1 VLAVGGEYA
10 CGVLGEGHGVYHHDV
25 LPVHLRRIPEEVVD
39 LLEAGLLQREIRPHL
54 VHRSDHVLRV
64 PDDEGVREV
73 GCEPRGNHTLRVV
86 GHVLD
91 EDAPLARR
99 EDALQNPL
107 VVVLRPR
114 LHVGVT
120 VAQAI
125 LAVVVG
131 GGEGLVQDLEV
142 VPFDEN
148 PLERGRYGPWHRPQ
162 RDGFV
167 VARDQSQSPSREGFG
182 PPGASTGGPA
192 ISAVRFLRYGPSS
205 TTCPAP
211 RGGGPDTPPACRR
224 SRGTRG
230 CSRRALRP
238 RR

>member
-1 VLAVGGEYA
+1 MINVFAKLAA
-10 CGVLGEGHGVYHHDV
+10 KL
-25 LPVHLRRIPEEVVD
+25 EE
-39 LLEAGLLQREIRPHL
+39 ITPF
-54 VHRSDHVLRV
+54 
-64 PDDEGVREV
+64 
-73 GCEPRGNHTLRVV
+73 
-86 GHVLD
+86 
-91 EDAPLARR
+91 ARR

-125 LAVVVG
+125 LAVVIG

-167 VARDQSQSPSREGFG
+167 VARDQSQSPSRDGLG

-238 RR
+238 RRSSSSRRCSARRGRARGRRSPARRPGRPGSGSARAW